1 MSRIQTLTMVVELA
15 EQRRDEALTEH
26 ARRVRELQMAQEQM
40 DQLQGYVLEAQARWA
55 QRGSQGIDVTLLL
68 HHRQFMQKIHHAIEF
83 QTGVLTDKQA
93 RIDQALADLTPLPRP
108 VCEFRHISTLIGFV
122 DNGLGVA
129 IVPQLTLPRP
139 PASVVGVRLE
149 HPSISRT
156 IGLTQRTGRSL
167 SPAAAA
173 FAELITQASQATAR
187 PARRVRA

>member
-93 RIDQALADLTPLPRP
+93 RIDQALADLQTAERELA
-108 VCEFRHISTLIGFV
+108 
-122 DNGLGVA
+122 GL
-129 IVPQLTLPRP
+129 R
-139 PASVVGVRLE
+139 RF
-149 HPSISRT
+149 
-156 IGLTQRTGRSL
+156 TQKQIEVLQKQALRQEQKANDEMALNVYLRQQAALAQSLGARS
-167 SPAAAA
+167 
-173 FAELITQASQATAR
+173 
-187 PARRVRA
+187 